1 MSNVVRRIVPQRPK
15 AAPPPPPEV
24 EEEIEQQEVA
34 VAEEE
39 QEVARRVRSRQRSRS
54 RGGRRGRANLMA
66 PGVVAGDTSRDV
78 LQTDLGAGRNP
89 RG

>member
-54 RGGRRGRANLMA
+54 RGGRRPNLMA
-66 PGVVAGDTSRDV
+66 PGVVAGETGRDV
-78 LQTDLGAGRNP
+78 LQTNLGAGRNP
-89 RG
+89 RGR